1 MRYEVKIT
9 AQSIEQ
15 IEEIVQYISK
25 NLSAPE
31 TAREWADALQREIRK
46 LNSMPSR
53 HPLVEEE
60 PWHNR
65 GIRKMPFKN
74 FIVYYLIDENKKVV
88 WVTAVIYGR
97 RDQIT
102 ALANTSLGV

>member
-1 MRYEVKIT
+1 MLYEVKLT
-9 AQSIEQ
+9 AQAIEQ

-25 NLSAPE
+25 TLLVPE
-31 TAREWADALQREIRK
+31 TAQEWAAALQREVKK

-53 HPLVEEE
+53 HPLVEEKT
-60 PWHNR
+60 WHNK

-74 FIVYYLIDENKKVV
+74 FIVYYLIDEDKKVV
-88 WVTAVIYGR
+88 WITAVIYSR

-102 ALANTSLGV
+102 ALADMSLS